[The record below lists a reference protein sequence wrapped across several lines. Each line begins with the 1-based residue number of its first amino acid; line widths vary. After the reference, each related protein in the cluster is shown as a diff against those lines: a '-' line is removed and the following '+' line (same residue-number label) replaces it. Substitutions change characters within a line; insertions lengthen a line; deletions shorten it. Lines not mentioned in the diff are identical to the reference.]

1 MPRQTTEAE
10 GGPAQQWQG
19 RLADSLQKRIGI
31 RFKIEAVPLGGLA
44 RSEYKAKRWLDQRVH
59 AR

>member
-1 MPRQTTEAE
+1 MLRDSQ
-10 GGPAQQWQG
+10 PADRSPHWQD
-19 RLADSLQKRIGI
+19 RLSENLQKRIGI
-31 RFKIEAVPLGGLA
+31 RFRLELVPQGGLA